1 MVLNFI
7 DKIIIKKSI
16 KLSKSDLQFLY
27 LGAVLKFTL
36 SFPSVD
42 SLMFS
47 NVMINDY
54 RIKEVLKK
62 NGITYLM
69 RAVNK
74 MEENEL
80 MEEQKRIENAIS
92 WLINKFRFKVIYLNN
107 ITDSNYFQHYL
118 WTTGVHGCRPFL
130 GTCPARS
137 SSPLS
142 RLSSALAARTP
153 YTICPSWR
161 MTQSRISN
169 TNSSLNIPALTH
181 NYDRRVHLWVT
192 CFHNKAAYRRVVLE
206 KLLVAFLTCDSEG
219 QACVNFNDH
228 LF

>member
-92 WLINKFRFKVIYLNN
+92 
-107 ITDSNYFQHYL
+107 
-118 WTTGVHGCRPFL
+118 
-130 GTCPARS
+130 
-137 SSPLS
+137 
-142 RLSSALAARTP
+142 
-153 YTICPSWR
+153 
-161 MTQSRISN
+161 
-169 TNSSLNIPALTH
+169 
-181 NYDRRVHLWVT
+181 
-192 CFHNKAAYRRVVLE
+192 
-206 KLLVAFLTCDSEG
+206 
-219 QACVNFNDH
+219 
-228 LF
+228 